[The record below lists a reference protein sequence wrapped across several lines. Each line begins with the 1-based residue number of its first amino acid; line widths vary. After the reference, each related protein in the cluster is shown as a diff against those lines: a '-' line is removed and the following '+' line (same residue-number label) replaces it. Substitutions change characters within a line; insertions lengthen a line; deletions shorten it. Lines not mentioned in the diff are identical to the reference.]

1 MRETLCMGCMRD
13 KGTAPVC
20 PYCGYEEG
28 TPQYAAYLPPR
39 TMIDSRYLVGRVLS
53 YNGEGVQYIGY
64 DCMKGCRVDIR
75 EFFPDTLSVRD
86 TDGRSVR
93 VLDGRQI
100 PFKAN
105 LGDFTEILGKLIRM
119 RTLSCV
125 VQVLGWVEA
134 NNTVYA
140 VMEHV
145 EGISLRD
152 YLVQKGAMLTWQET
166 ADLLMPAMKT
176 LSLLHQDGILHRG
189 ISADTVFVTPHNTAK
204 IGGFAVSAVRAA
216 RTELAAELFPGYS
229 APEQYTAV
237 NPHGPWTDV
246 YAVCALLYTC
256 LTGQRPPEALIRSA
270 DKKLMPPRER
280 NETVPQ
286 AVSDAILKG
295 LELDIHSR
303 IQSMDSLISA
313 LCGMVVEAESS
324 VVTEPAPAAP
334 PIPIKP
340 EEDMVQIPPV
350 HRPSFKKKVEPEE
363 KTAYYRPAS
372 APATHSVSPEEAE
385 GREAERRR
393 TRKLVLNSM
402 LIALPILLLALI
414 LTFWLLFGGR
424 SNQRDEESSE
434 PSAASEEWLVSSYP
448 EEESSRRE
456 NSGRDEES
464 SREESSREESSRE
477 ESSQPESSAEESSQA
492 AIKMENFVGQKYA
505 DVVASA
511 AYKDLYIFAEPSYE
525 YSDQYEEGYIID
537 QDVTPGLEVT
547 PGTRVSLTVS
557 QGSRYIELPSYEKQT
572 MQTYTARLSSM
583 GIPYTVVYRKSSDY
597 PPGYVVGL
605 SVSDN
610 RYDTTSGAA
619 IEVYVSQE

>member
-1 MRETLCMGCMRD
+1 MGCMRD
-13 KGTAPVC
+13 KGAATVC

-28 TPQYAAYLPPR
+28 TPQYSAYLPPR

-53 YNGEGVQYIGY
+53 YNGEGVLYIGY

-86 TDGRSVR
+86 ADGQNVR

-105 LGDFTEILGKLIRM
+105 LGDYTEILGKLMRM

-134 NNTVYA
+134 NHTVYA
-140 VMEHV
+140 ILEHT

-152 YLVQKGAMLTWQET
+152 YLVQKGSMLTWQET

-189 ISADTVFVTPHNTAK
+189 ISADTVFVTPQNTVK

-246 YAVCALLYTC
+246 YAICALLYTC
-256 LTGQRPPEALIRSA
+256 LTGQRPPEALIRSE

-286 AVSDAILKG
+286 SVSDTILKG

-313 LCGMVVEAESS
+313 LCGSVVEAES
-324 VVTEPAPAAP
+324 VVIPEPTAVA
-334 PIPIKP
+334 IPEESEP
-340 EEDMVQIPPV
+340 EDMVQIPPIR
-350 HRPSFKKKVEPEE
+350 RPSFKKKEEKEE

-372 APATHSVSPEEAE
+372 SPATHSLTPEEAE
-385 GREAERRR
+385 GKEAERRR
-393 TRKLVLNSM
+393 TRKLVMNSM

-414 LTFWLLFGGR
+414 LTFWILFGGR
-424 SNQRDEESSE
+424 NSERNEESSE
-434 PSAASEEWLVSSYP
+434 PSTASDEWLVSSYP
-448 EEESSRRE
+448 DEEEESSRRE
-456 NSGRDEES
+456 P
-464 SREESSREESSRE
+464 SREESSEEESSDE
-477 ESSQPESSAEESSQA
+477 ESSQEESSKEESSKEESSKEESSQA
-492 AIKMENFVGQKYA
+492 KIYMENFVGKKYA

-511 AYKDLYIFAEPSYE
+511 AYKDIYIFTEPTYE
-525 YSDQYEEGYIID
+525 YSDQYEEGYVMG
-537 QDVTPGLEVT
+537 QDVTAGLEIT
-547 PGTRVSLTVS
+547 PGTKVNLTVS
-557 QGSRYIELPSYEKQT
+557 KGSRYIQLPSYEKQT
-572 MQTYTARLSSM
+572 EEAYTARLASL
-583 GIPYTVVYRKSSDY
+583 GVPFTVVYQPSDTY
-597 PPGYVVGL
+597 PEGYVVGL

-610 RYDTTSGAA
+610 RYDITSGTTV
-619 IEVYVSQE
+619 EVYVSQG